1 MKSIIKHGKRHHFCS
16 RKGSKWVFLGEFEGM
31 TLFGTKA
38 QVYYK
43 TAVKVQSAG
52 VLRTRVRATV
62 VFQNSISKKRPS
74 CEHVCKVSRFR
85 NRFSNFARLLQCF
98 LKALQN
104 RSEKLKTTFPRT
116 QFWVSVGFY
125 SAFQTATHRKYYK
138 TRYFARLG
146 NPRAQRVDKNNV
158 FFASTTVKPQ

>member
-1 MKSIIKHGKRHHFCS
+1 MLIKTDIIFDHAKIKNFRGRQKEPPANGLNSALYYRSAAKLQILGASTIKHSKRHHFCS

-52 VLRTRVRATV
+52 VLRTHVRVTV

-85 NRFSNFARLLQCF
+85 KRFSSFVRLLLCF

-104 RSEKLKTTFPRT
+104 RSEKLKSTPWST
-116 QFWVSVGFY
+116 Q
-125 SAFQTATHRKYYK
+125 
-138 TRYFARLG
+138 L
-146 NPRAQRVDKNNV
+146 
-158 FFASTTVKPQ
+158 

>member
-1 MKSIIKHGKRHHFCS
+1 MKSTIKHNKRHHVCS

-38 QVYYK
+38 KVYYK

-85 NRFSNFARLLQCF
+85 KRFSNFARLLQCF

-116 QFWVSVGFY
+116 QFWVSVRFY

-138 TRYFARLG
+138 TIYFARLG
-146 NPRAQRVDKNNV
+146 NPRAQRVDKNSV
-158 FFASTTVKPQ
+158 FSHRPL